1 MPPPRSRRWHRSR
14 NVRGPRSPI
23 MPPLGRSERWLLL
36 GFFGLYFGV
45 TGWLAAHRPLWI
57 DEISTVTIARSTVL
71 SQMWAQLAAFD
82 PNPPLT
88 YFLIR
93 ACQALPIPELLAA
106 RLPALVGFGI
116 LLAC

>member
-1 MPPPRSRRWHRSR
+1 MSPP
-14 NVRGPRSPI
+14 
-23 MPPLGRSERWLLL
+23 GRIERWLLL
-36 GFFGLYFGV
+36 SFFGAYCGV

-57 DEISTVTIARSTVL
+57 DEITTVTVARSTDL

-88 YFLIR
+88 YGLIR
-93 ACQALPIPELLAA
+93 ACLALPIPELLAV

-116 LLAC
+116 LLACVH